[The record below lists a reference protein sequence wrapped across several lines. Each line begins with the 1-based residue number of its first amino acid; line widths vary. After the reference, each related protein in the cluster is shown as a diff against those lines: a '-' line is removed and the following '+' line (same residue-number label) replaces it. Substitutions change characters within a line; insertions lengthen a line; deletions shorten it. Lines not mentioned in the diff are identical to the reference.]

1 MSALFD
7 FPSLLVMLLL
17 LICSAT
23 FARSL
28 RPEIFN
34 DSQNVRSHT
43 GFMGIAWKA
52 SRIGERLS
60 LWVSGSCL
68 LAAVYVLFIK

>member
-17 LICSAT
+17 VICSTT

-34 DSQNVRSHT
+34 DSKNVRSHT
-43 GFMGIAWKA
+43 GFLGIAWKA

-60 LWVSGSCL
+60 LYVSGCCFV
-68 LAAVYVLFIK
+68 AAIYVLFIK

>member
-17 LICSAT
+17 VICSTT

-34 DSQNVRSHT
+34 DSKNVTYNDMLSNMQITDHDLKSHLIPLCK
-43 GFMGIAWKA
+43 FKILDK
-52 SRIGERLS
+52 SPKE
-60 LWVSGSCL
+60 
-68 LAAVYVLFIK
+68 